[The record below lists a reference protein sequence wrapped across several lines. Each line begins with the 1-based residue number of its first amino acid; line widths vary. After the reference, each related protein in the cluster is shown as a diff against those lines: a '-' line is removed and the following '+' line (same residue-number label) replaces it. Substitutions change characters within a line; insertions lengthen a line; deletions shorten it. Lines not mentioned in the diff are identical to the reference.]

1 MAQPCWLRLGMVWR
15 WLLNKFVLGVEG
27 QGRSRG
33 EASVGAPGAECPSAE
48 AILSYLAEKRLLSL
62 PDGVVGLT

>member
-33 EASVGAPGAECPSAE
+33 GMLPHSRNL
-48 AILSYLAEKRLLSL
+48 ILSCRAVLWFIR
-62 PDGVVGLT
+62 GVVALT